1 MESNNIYERVIW
13 VDADNLNQVRLT
25 ISEFYGVEYLHL
37 RKYYLDFTEEWFPT
51 PTGISIPLEIE
62 SSKELLI
69 GLAEILS
76 LAESRSV
83 LEEYFGDI
91 IRQIYNK

>member
-1 MESNNIYERVIW
+1 MESSNIYERIIW
-13 VDADNLNQVRLT
+13 ADEDNLNQVRLT
-25 ISEFYGVEYLHL
+25 INEFNGTEYLHL
-37 RKYYLDFTEEWFPT
+37 RKYFLDFSQEWFPT
-51 PTGISIPLEIE
+51 PTGIAIPLEIE